1 MAWITEDGQTIE
13 FNTEFSLNGVDY
25 PSQWLRI
32 TSPEEKAAVGLTWQ
46 IPPAV
51 ETYNAR
57 FFQKTGDVVE
67 PKPVED
73 VRADLITKS
82 KETAMALLKNTD
94 WYYIRKY
101 DVGEEVPEDV
111 HEYRDKVRKEQ
122 DRLEA
127 AYMEADFDAI
137 QNIET
142 NWPNLGEE

>member
-1 MAWITEDGQTIE
+1 MAWTTEDGQTIE

-57 FFQKTGDVVE
+57 FFQKTGGVVE

-73 VRADLITKS
+73 IRADLITKS
-82 KETAMALLKNTD
+82 KETAMALLSSTD
-94 WYYIRKY
+94 WYYIRKS
-101 DVGEEVPEDV
+101 DTGEEIPPSIQ
-111 HEYRDKVRKEQ
+111 EYRDGVRQEQ
-122 DRLEA
+122 ARLEG
-127 AYMEADFDAI
+127 AYSDADFDAI
-137 QNIET
+137 QIIET
-142 NWPNLGEE
+142 SWPDLGE